1 MATIEESKHLS
12 QYWQEQISAWEQSG
26 QTQKSFCEAHDLN
39 YHRFG
44 YWRRKFQAAAKP
56 VDLVHRSNGF
66 VSVQPVS
73 DRATI
78 GLMLILPNGIRIEG
92 IESGNLPVV
101 SQLLRQL

>member
-1 MATIEESKHLS
+1 MATAEESNHLS
-12 QYWQEQISAWEQSG
+12 RYWQEQISAWEQSG
-26 QTQKSFCEAHDLN
+26 QTQKLFCAQHDLN

-44 YWRRKFQAAAKP
+44 YWRRKLSATARP
-56 VDLVHRSNGF
+56 VDLVHRPSGF

-73 DRATI
+73 DRTTT
-78 GLMLILPNGIRIEG
+78 GLILTLPNGIRIQG